1 MYNHHH
7 ELPVSIHLLVAALQQ
22 VVHLLQPFESL
33 LALHQVEEAG
43 INVTVQTKLLIK
55 SLVVKKFKLF
65 QTVIV
70 LSWCLFYVQIK
81 KMGKVS
87 HKIMF
92 FHIVKSINLNGNFN
106 IIIHLNHGCF
116 FSPSPH
122 SKEYNKRDM
131 FWIIT

>member
-7 ELPVSIHLLVAALQQ
+7 ELPVTIHLLVVALQQ

-43 INVTVQTKLLIK
+43 INVTVQTKLLIR

-70 LSWCLFYVQIK
+70 LS
-81 KMGKVS
+81 
-87 HKIMF
+87 
-92 FHIVKSINLNGNFN
+92 
-106 IIIHLNHGCF
+106 
-116 FSPSPH
+116 
-122 SKEYNKRDM
+122 
-131 FWIIT
+131 